1 MGMTIG
7 HFLQI
12 LIAIVNILFFYES
25 EYNMNWKGDYLM
37 RYGNILDLL
46 RTNLPNPISRC
57 EFCQKLNVSS
67 RTVSSDIKKLNDA
80 GKENGF
86 RINTIRDKG
95 YVLEITDNKS
105 FQKYIT
111 KLKKFNKTMTDVR
124 QRIFNL
130 EIILL
135 LAGDFITLKDL
146 SERFGVSVS
155 TVKDDLKRTNQFF
168 KEKNLKVIGKP
179 HYGIY
184 VSGKERDKRQA
195 IIDLFRMQLS
205 APIMTPEYIT
215 FTQMIN
221 ENELRKAVQ
230 SSLRKNNLSINDLLL
245 KNVIEH
251 VRLLI
256 FRLLKKNYIS
266 APEPEDLS
274 EGNLQVGMLVNDI
287 VSYIEKTYSMEV
299 PDFEVLYL
307 KKQMVGKLSFVES
320 SQEQLLQRRIRQ
332 ALIKVD
338 ESYQTNFREDE
349 ELQNFLLIHVAT
361 LFKRLT
367 TNHQLTNPL
376 IDDVYVKYANVI
388 NASLDFMNY
397 LNKDLAHK
405 LSKDELGYVAIYF
418 AASLERQ
425 KLLEM
430 ENYRNVVVLTQDGR
444 GAGYLLET
452 GISRLFPKSKIKT
465 IATNELYKIN
475 SEDDLI
481 VSTVDLSNQTFE
493 IPVIEIGS
501 ILSRDD
507 LNKVEKSVRLLNE
520 DPKRFVDET
529 QSIIRLFDPDNFN
542 IVENGDYISIL
553 KERAALLEQSGKAR
567 CGYGESVLERE
578 FKISTVYES
587 GIAGPH
593 PMNNVATEEV
603 IDVTILKNPIKYMG
617 KEVQIIFLI
626 NIGRGHLTLHQEIS
640 RMMIE
645 LMKDKD
651 LLKSV
656 IQVRDYKE
664 FLYKITLAIKRS

>member
-1 MGMTIG
+1 
-7 HFLQI
+7 
-12 LIAIVNILFFYES
+12 
-25 EYNMNWKGDYLM
+25 MNWKGEKLM
-37 RYGNILDLL
+37 RYGNILNLL
-46 RTNLPNPISRC
+46 RTNLPNPITRDY
-57 EFCQKLNVSS
+57 FCQKLNVSC

-80 GKENGF
+80 GKKNGF
-86 RINTIRDKG
+86 RINNIRDKG
-95 YVLEITDNKS
+95 YVLEIFDD
-105 FQKYIT
+105 
-111 KLKKFNKTMTDVR
+111 KKFKEYTHQLRQVNTTMTDVR
-124 QRIFNL
+124 QRLFNL

-155 TVKDDLKRTNQFF
+155 TIKDDLKRTNQFF
-168 KEKNLKVIGKP
+168 KEKNLKVVGKP

-184 VSGKERDKRQA
+184 ISGNERDKRQA

-205 APIMTPEYIT
+205 APVMTPEYIT

-221 ENELRKAVQ
+221 GNELRKAIED
-230 SSLRKNNLSINDLLL
+230 SLRKNNLSINDLLL

-266 APEPEDLS
+266 VSESEDTGD
-274 EGNLQVGMLVNDI
+274 GNDQVEMLVQDI
-287 VSYIEKTYSMEV
+287 VGYIEKTYGMDI

-307 KKQMVGKLSFVES
+307 KKQMIGKLSFVETN
-320 SQEQLLQRRIRQ
+320 QEQYLQKRIHQ

-338 ESYQTNFREDE
+338 KSYQTNFKDDE
-349 ELQNFLLIHVAT
+349 ELQSFLLIHVAT

-388 NASLDFMNY
+388 NASLDFMHY

-481 VSTVDLSNQTFE
+481 VSTVDLSDQIFE
-493 IPVIEIGS
+493 IPVIEIDP
-501 ILSRDD
+501 ILSRDN
-507 LNKVEKSVRLLNE
+507 LNRVEKSVRLLSE
-520 DPKRFVDET
+520 DPKQFVDEM
-529 QSIIRLFDPDNFN
+529 QSIIRLFDADNFHICEDN
-542 IVENGDYISIL
+542 DYLSIL
-553 KERAALLEQSGKAR
+553 ENRATALERSGKAEF
-567 CGYGESVLERE
+567 GYKDSVLERE
-578 FKISTVYES
+578 LKISTVYED

-593 PMNNVATEEV
+593 PMNNVANQEV
-603 IDVTILKNPIKYMG
+603 IDVTILKKPIRYKN

-656 IQVRDYKE
+656 IQVRNYKE